1 MPQLL
6 GNIIEICK
14 QAFYTQTEIDS
25 QLEEKSD
32 INHTHEYVTSEELV
46 GQMDLKL
53 KNIFTDKVANIT
65 LENNELKI
73 TYYEE
78 GDL

>member
-25 QLEEKSD
+25 QLEEKSN
-32 INHTHEYVTSEELV
+32 INHTHEYVTSEELT
-46 GQMDLKL
+46 GQLDLKL